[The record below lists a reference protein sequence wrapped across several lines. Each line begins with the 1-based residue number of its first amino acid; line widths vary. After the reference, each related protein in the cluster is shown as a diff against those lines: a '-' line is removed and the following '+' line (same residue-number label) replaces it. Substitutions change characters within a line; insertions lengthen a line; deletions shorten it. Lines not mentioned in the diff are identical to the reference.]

1 MKTLDE
7 VREYLSKV
15 SYIDLGGCG
24 ISALAMIR
32 WINKNMRNKKVLINF
47 THNSCSYYNDN
58 KDYFENGKGK
68 VCAHSH
74 IVLRYKR
81 KYFDCRME
89 YKLKDL
95 DRILKTN
102 HEEILL
108 EAINNIGTWND
119 KFQRKYVKK
128 IQKDLD
134 IDLSDVL
141 I

>member
-1 MKTLDE
+1 
-7 VREYLSKV
+7 
-15 SYIDLGGCG
+15 
-24 ISALAMIR
+24 
-32 WINKNMRNKKVLINF
+32 
-47 THNSCSYYNDN
+47 
-58 KDYFENGKGK
+58 
-68 VCAHSH
+68 
-74 IVLRYKR
+74 
-81 KYFDCRME
+81 ME